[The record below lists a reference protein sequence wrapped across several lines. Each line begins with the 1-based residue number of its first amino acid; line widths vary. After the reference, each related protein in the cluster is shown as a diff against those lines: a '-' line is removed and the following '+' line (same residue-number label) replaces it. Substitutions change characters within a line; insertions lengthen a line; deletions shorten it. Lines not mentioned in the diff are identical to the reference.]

1 MKFKSG
7 NSDHN
12 SSLAEINI
20 VPMVDIMLVLLII
33 FMVTAP
39 MMKEGIDI
47 NLPEVSAGNIEGK
60 SDDLILNI
68 DQDGRI
74 YIGEDT
80 ASAYSIVTIED
91 KLKEITATDDNTKP
105 KKAVYLK
112 ADQGVK
118 YGYVVAVMAACQHAG
133 VEKIGMMTEPVD
145 AKNK

>member
-1 MKFKSG
+1 MKFKASH
-7 NSDHN
+7 SEHN
-12 SSLAEINI
+12 TSLAEINI

-47 NLPEVSAGNIEGK
+47 NLPEVSAGSIEGK

-74 YIGEDT
+74 FLGEDT
-80 ASAYSIVTIED
+80 GNSYSIVTIED
-91 KLKEITATDDNTKP
+91 KLKDVTATDDESKP

-118 YGYVVAVMAACQHAG
+118 YGYVVAVMAACQRVG
-133 VEKIGMMTEPVD
+133 IEKIGMMTEPVD
-145 AKNK
+145 TRNK